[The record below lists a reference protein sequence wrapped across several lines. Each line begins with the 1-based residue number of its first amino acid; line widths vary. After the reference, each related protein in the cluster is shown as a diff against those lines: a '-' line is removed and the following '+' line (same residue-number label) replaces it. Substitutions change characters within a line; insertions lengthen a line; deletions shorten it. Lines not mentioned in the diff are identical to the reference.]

1 MLLNLIITKKYS
13 YNYKI
18 TKIYFFIIPNHHF
31 KPQYAKILKTKH
43 NKSWSYL
50 ETTTKKKFGR
60 KFKLPITFAF
70 LSLSLS
76 NIKFYLPKPL
86 NLLKSLTFPVW
97 SLSSLINLLK
107 RLLFKRFIK
116 KYEEKKNS
124 NTLSTKLPVLRREKE
139 YLYSLFCL
147 FANWPLRILMFFIF
161 LPIFLT
167 NTNVTPNFLIV

>member
-1 MLLNLIITKKYS
+1 MLKSSKPNTIKVGLTLKQQPKRNLEGNS
-13 YNYKI
+13 
-18 TKIYFFIIPNHHF
+18 
-31 KPQYAKILKTKH
+31 
-43 NKSWSYL
+43 S
-50 ETTTKKKFGR
+50 
-60 KFKLPITFAF
+60 F
-70 LSLSLS
+70 LSPLLSSLSLS